1 MQSKNLEQRFGRCR
15 ELDENPKRAVIRCIV
30 YFGFCCICPCA
41 LLKIFTNPPLIIQ
54 VLLLAAPFFYGCWR
68 WNRFTQDGIVSPIE
82 LNLGKFL
89 SIFDYSEPQA
99 RKLIRFWIKP
109 KKQELLSQSLPE
121 LLKKLPPTRDFEKDR
136 YALFW
141 IRLFLVASM
150 AIFSLVGY
158 NVYSQKGYYIRVIF
172 YPMLWTFIGI
182 PLFWDMAIRAK
193 KSAEEVKLSKQIELE
208 FSSFIRQEF
217 PDGIVSGRRETPQ
230 FGDIDDCLIL
240 SNKAFIFSIKSLRIS
255 LPTKIAYDLDKG
267 QLFKRRRI
275 KGKWKNAGNF
285 PGNLL
290 GEIKGLETW
299 IKSYLTKTPT
309 IFLVLVFVPVGDNP
323 LTIKFEPSISET
335 CDGFEIMRTQGVYLA
350 TRDSSTAL
358 VKHLAA
364 KEVIGDETQ

>member
-1 MQSKNLEQRFGRCR
+1 
-15 ELDENPKRAVIRCIV
+15 
-30 YFGFCCICPCA
+30 
-41 LLKIFTNPPLIIQ
+41 
-54 VLLLAAPFFYGCWR
+54 LLLAAPFFYGCWR

-158 NVYSQKGYYIRVIF
+158 NVYSQKGYYIRAFF
-172 YPMLWTFIGI
+172 YPALWTFIGI
-182 PLFWDMAIRAK
+182 PLFRDMAIRADEG
-193 KSAEEVKLSKQIELE
+193 AEEAKLSKQIELD
-208 FSSFIRQEF
+208 FSNFIRQEF
-217 PDGIVSGRRETPQ
+217 PEGIVFERRETPQ
-230 FGDIDDCLIL
+230 LGDIDACLIL
-240 SNKAFIFSIKSLRIS
+240 PDKAFLFSIKGLRVNA
-255 LPTKIAYDLDKG
+255 PTQIAYDLDEG

-275 KGKWKNAGNF
+275 KGKWKNAGNL
-285 PGNLL
+285 PGKFFA
-290 GEIKGLETW
+290 EIKQLEIW
-299 IKSYLTKTPT
+299 IKSQLTKTST

-323 LTIKFEPSISET
+323 LTIRFEPSISET
-335 CDGFEIMRTQGVYLA
+335 FDGFEIMRPQGVYLA
-350 TRDSSTAL
+350 TRDSSTEL

-364 KEVIGDETQ
+364 KEVRR

>member
-1 MQSKNLEQRFGRCR
+1 
-15 ELDENPKRAVIRCIV
+15 
-30 YFGFCCICPCA
+30 
-41 LLKIFTNPPLIIQ
+41 
-54 VLLLAAPFFYGCWR
+54 
-68 WNRFTQDGIVSPIE
+68 
-82 LNLGKFL
+82 
-89 SIFDYSEPQA
+89 
-99 RKLIRFWIKP
+99 
-109 KKQELLSQSLPE
+109 
-121 LLKKLPPTRDFEKDR
+121 
-136 YALFW
+136 
-141 IRLFLVASM
+141 M

-299 IKSYLTKTPT
+299 IKSYS
-309 IFLVLVFVPVGDNP
+309 VL
-323 LTIKFEPSISET
+323 
-335 CDGFEIMRTQGVYLA
+335 QVY
-350 TRDSSTAL
+350 
-358 VKHLAA
+358 
-364 KEVIGDETQ
+364 EVQ